1 MRTPLIFV
9 IVSALLLAF
18 TGQCLSQIGETKDE
32 LIRRYGAC
40 QPNPAGKPRGPN
52 VYDSVLD
59 VGEDCTFQHDRLFIT
74 AFFKRGKTHILVY
87 RKHPSPPGTIFFRNA
102 LPTSDFQITD
112 PEISSLLQSAVPS
125 AQWIVVSKDTPIRQ
139 WRTSDSSAFAYYFA
153 SGHHDLY
160 SLQIQTAAV
169 DAMYKKVDKY
179 IRGLRPN

>member
-1 MRTPLIFV
+1 MRSKIT
-9 IVSALLLAF
+9 SAVMIGVLLAF
-18 TGQCLSQIGETKDE
+18 AHPCLSQIDATRDD
-32 LIRRYGAC
+32 LVRRYGPC
-40 QPNPAGKPRGPN
+40 QPNRIGKPRGPN

-59 VGEDCTFQHDRLFIT
+59 VGEDCTFHHDGFYIT
-74 AFFKRGKTHILVY
+74 AVFKAGKAKMFSY
-87 RKHPSPPGTIFFRNA
+87 RKDPSPSGTIFFQA
-102 LPTSDFQITD
+102 PSPDLQITD
-112 PEISSLLQSAVPS
+112 PEIYAILYTVVPS